1 MIYLSNDE
9 EISQNMVFKQT
20 KKVSKLSAGFFLLL
34 EINFPEETIRS
45 TKRRQHSSKIKKYM
59 CVR

>member
-20 KKVSKLSAGFFLLL
+20 KKVSKLSAGFSLLL
-34 EINFPEETIRS
+34 EINFLEETNRS